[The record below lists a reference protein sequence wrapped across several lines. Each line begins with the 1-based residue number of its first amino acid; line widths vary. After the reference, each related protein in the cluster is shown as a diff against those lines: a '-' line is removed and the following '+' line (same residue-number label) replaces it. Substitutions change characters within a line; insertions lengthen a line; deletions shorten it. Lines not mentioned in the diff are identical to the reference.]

1 MKKEANMGEIQLLVK
16 KQGGKL
22 ALCLQ
27 VLLPAPKSLLLKANP
42 NKEKEDKT

>member
-1 MKKEANMGEIQLLVK
+1 MGEIQLLVK
-16 KQGGKL
+16 KQGEKL

-27 VLLPAPKSLLLKANP
+27 VLLPVSKSLLLRANL